1 MSTDSIQRKPA
12 TAPVPKP
19 AAAPTSTQENAAFAA
34 RMKKTN
40 AEQGKN
46 VRSGRRDDERLN
58 IGASCSG
65 SDQVTMAQGLTVVTA
80 AAQRQHDG
88 QDRQTDSG
96 WDAVGLSEGID
107 EFDADTLAGQL
118 APLSVND
125 GLFEVLLPNGK
136 KLSVAMTTTANRLR
150 ILLTCE
156 ADDLS
161 AQLKRRKK
169 ELEQGIAR
177 RTGKDVVLS
186 VL

>member
-19 AAAPTSTQENAAFAA
+19 APAQASTQDNAAFAA
-34 RMKKTN
+34 RLKKTN
-40 AEQGKN
+40 IEQGKS
-46 VRSGRRDDERLN
+46 VRSGRRDDEKLN
-58 IGASCSG
+58 AGASCSD
-65 SDQVTMAQGLTVVTA
+65 SDQVTTAHGFGVVTA

-88 QDRQTDSG
+88 QDGQTDNS
-96 WDAVGLSEGID
+96 WNAAGLADGID
-107 EFDADTLAGQL
+107 QFDADMLAGQL
-118 APLSVND
+118 APLSAND

-150 ILLTCE
+150 ILLSSDAE
-156 ADDLS
+156 DLN
-161 AQLKRRKK
+161 AQLKRKKK
-169 ELEQGIAR
+169 ELEQCIAR